1 MLDHLWYAQGV
12 SDVEKN
18 FLQPHARWPLDE
30 QDVAQISSAIEAA
43 ARSGCPN
50 IFWQLYQLPAFAQWR
65 KAEEN
70 ATAFTAMMQRV
81 ALAAAEAQNHNMFEP
96 MAAAIA

>member
-1 MLDHLWYAQGV
+1 
-12 SDVEKN
+12 
-18 FLQPHARWPLDE
+18 
-30 QDVAQISSAIEAA
+30 
-43 ARSGCPN
+43 
-50 IFWQLYQLPAFAQWR
+50 LPAFAQWR

-81 ALAAAEAQNHNMFEP
+81 ALAAAEGQNHNMFEP